1 MATQTPNFNFDL
13 RESADIFNPLSTN
26 ANFESLDTILKNLQE
41 TGGIT
46 TYTTTASANL
56 LKLSGTPKVNDTVFK
71 FVAAGD
77 ANTWTAGTGGVINN
91 IVALDGKQATIK
103 GGNMY
108 VAWINSANAMVCVAW
123 PDVVDAQ
130 TFDGKGPNEWA
141 TSAQLQAVNETAGNA
156 TQTAQAAATV
166 ANNALET
173 AQAGDGRLTRMRFTS
188 VNSTNITVVP
198 SIIFTKN
205 YISMQGYIRTKS
217 SWADDTR
224 KHTVNGQDFYDIATI
239 EGNPMTLSEQEPE
252 SATSFRGVA
261 VWLRPAPMSISSAQ
275 FISLFIYYNKTLN
288 QTCLAAY
295 YPTAFNS
302 SQNNNMM
309 PFTLPKYEGEVA

>member
-1 MATQTPNFNFDL
+1 MATHTPSFNFDL

-77 ANTWTAGTGGVINN
+77 ANTWTAATGGVVNN

-108 VAWINSANAMVCVAW
+108 VAWVNSANAMVCVAW
-123 PDVVDAQ
+123 PEVVDAQ
-130 TFDGKGPNEWA
+130 TFDGKGPSEWA
-141 TSAQLQAVNETAGNA
+141 TKVQLDAVNETAGNA

-166 ANNALET
+166 ANNALEM
-173 AQAGDGRLTRMRFTS
+173 AQASGMKMETVWEAPGDTSSTMGTHAFDSTPSFKPKFYLVGIYRGRANDALASIPSFYEIMFPTE
-188 VNSTNITVVP
+188 TNIDIYFTDTHNYTCAIQINL
-198 SIIFTKN
+198 SNTGITIGNTRQFDTGYGKATNTIANTYGNITKIIA
-205 YISMQGYIRTKS
+205 IG
-217 SWADDTR
+217 
-224 KHTVNGQDFYDIATI
+224 
-239 EGNPMTLSEQEPE
+239 
-252 SATSFRGVA
+252 
-261 VWLRPAPMSISSAQ
+261 
-275 FISLFIYYNKTLN
+275 
-288 QTCLAAY
+288 
-295 YPTAFNS
+295 
-302 SQNNNMM
+302 
-309 PFTLPKYEGEVA
+309 